1 MSRTSFKNFEE
12 FFKKATGNNPY
23 PYQKRLA
30 ESPVPSVINVP
41 TGAGKTE
48 AAILGVWLWHRLH
61 DDGTPRRLAYCLPR
75 RVLVEQTEQRIRGW
89 LKNIGLEDE
98 IGVALLLG
106 GDQDKEF
113 EKYPAKD
120 YIIVGTQDI
129 LISGALNRR
138 YGSSP
143 FGWPATFGLLNNDCL
158 WILDEIQIMENALPT
173 SVQLDAFRKSFKTFG
188 PSHTAWMSATL
199 QPEWLKTVNS
209 PPDKLVVHGIT
220 EQDKQHSE
228 LKRRNNAAKTL
239 RKAKITLEKKYEKT
253 DVEYLHGLH
262 TQGTVTVIMVNTVK
276 RAQDLYDLF
285 KKIQADCKLIH
296 SRFRTADR
304 ANLNRWI
311 NDLDE
316 NQDKIIISTQVLE
329 AGVDISAHTM
339 ITEIAPWSNLVQRF
353 GRCNRKGE
361 LDNADVYWIDIA
373 PDEKSSAPYDM
384 EDLEGSRKRLIDL
397 TGKSISPS
405 ALPQHKEPRFFD
417 AVLRKKD
424 LIDLFDTASD
434 LSGNYIDAS
443 RFVRTIKRQL
453 DVDVFWRTDDK
464 ESKSVR
470 DELCSVSIGS
480 LKDFMKKRKASGKVW
495 NYVEGEW
502 ERARAENLF
511 PGQTVML
518 DGKDGGYSEAYGW
531 NANITGSVAPTKN
544 QNETGDSNDTDRE
557 SESARPVTL
566 RDHTAH
572 VLHEAGEILKGIG
585 FLDEDIKEAVKT
597 AVRYHDVGK
606 AHRVFQDTM
615 MKGMTDK
622 VKPEIWAKSQK
633 TGRHAIPGFRH
644 EVASALA
651 YLEHTRGG
659 RSELRGLVAYLIAS
673 HHGKVRLS
681 MRNASRKKHSKYD
694 DDHLLGI
701 KIDGDVLPE
710 FTSDMISTKETVLDM
725 SLAQIG
731 RRNSGTS
738 PSWTEMAVG
747 LRDRHG
753 PFRLAYLEM
762 LVRAADGL
770 ASKKESEREDV
781 VVT

>member
-1 MSRTSFKNFEE
+1 M
-12 FFKKATGNNPY
+12 
-23 PYQKRLA
+23 
-30 ESPVPSVINVP
+30 
-41 TGAGKTE
+41 
-48 AAILGVWLWHRLH
+48 
-61 DDGTPRRLAYCLPR
+61 
-75 RVLVEQTEQRIRGW
+75 
-89 LKNIGLEDE
+89 
-98 IGVALLLG
+98 
-106 GDQDKEF
+106 
-113 EKYPAKD
+113 
-120 YIIVGTQDI
+120 
-129 LISGALNRR
+129 
-138 YGSSP
+138 
-143 FGWPATFGLLNNDCL
+143 
-158 WILDEIQIMENALPT
+158 
-173 SVQLDAFRKSFKTFG
+173 
-188 PSHTAWMSATL
+188 
-199 QPEWLKTVNS
+199 
-209 PPDKLVVHGIT
+209 
-220 EQDKQHSE
+220 
-228 LKRRNNAAKTL
+228 
-239 RKAKITLEKKYEKT
+239 
-253 DVEYLHGLH
+253 
-262 TQGTVTVIMVNTVK
+262 
-276 RAQDLYDLF
+276 
-285 KKIQADCKLIH
+285 
-296 SRFRTADR
+296 
-304 ANLNRWI
+304 
-311 NDLDE
+311 DE

-329 AGVDISAHTM
+329 AGVDISAHIL

-615 MKGMTDK
+615 MKGMTGK

-659 RSELRGLVAYLIAS
+659 RSELRGLAAYLIAS

-701 KIDGDVLPE
+701 KIDGDVLPK

-731 RRNSGTS
+731 RRNSGSS

-770 ASKKESEREDV
+770 ASKKESEREEV
-781 VVT
+781 AAT